1 MEALTEAHGSLPQN
15 AASSPKLANILRLS
29 TDAQALGI
37 RVPPTRHL
45 DAGHF
50 ECALRHAAGLSPAE
64 VPLTPEA
71 FRSVQAALLRQPLP
85 PDLRSALA
93 RTHQSLAQSS
103 GASLAVR
110 SCFELEDTAAHS
122 FAGTF
127 SSFLA
132 VAGEADLDRAV
143 SEVYASAFSPR
154 ALDELLAAGL
164 TRLPSMW
171 VAIQQ
176 TLGGVGWVGG
186 VAQTQAVELA
196 PFPVMSLSVSNEVS
210 SVTSA
215 STIPE
220 EYLLAR
226 DNVDT
231 SHAVC
236 LNRQPGE
243 TTRTRFLLDEDQ
255 LRDLARRFLAIEES
269 FSHPQELEWLL
280 SPEGEIWLLQAR
292 PLSVEYSTAV
302 CVAAPDHAERLLCA
316 GLPVGNGRVHGP
328 LYFAATPAEA
338 MESPSGAVL
347 AVAGRTDA
355 DWASAVRHA
364 ACLVT
369 AVGSRGSHFARIA
382 RDTRRIAVV
391 GCGDAVLR
399 LPPGVEVT
407 VFCAEGLHG
416 AVYLGD
422 VPAGQLASAIGDVVV
437 RGAADAFTQARTT
450 RPRNVYLDPAPLLLA
465 LQLPEEG
472 ATDLSPRLAR
482 MVGLYET
489 LEFFVTRRLLEE
501 IAMVG
506 VAFPGAP
513 VVVLPT
519 VPDRWRPALA
529 DAIRQAEE
537 RFGLALSLSPG

>member
-1 MEALTEAHGSLPQN
+1 MDTRTRVGPP
-15 AASSPKLANILRLS
+15 SPKLANILLLS
-29 TDAQALGI
+29 TLAADLGI

-50 ECALRHAAGLSPAE
+50 GCALRHAVGMVPEE
-64 VPLTPEA
+64 VPLTVEA
-71 FRSVQAALLRQPLP
+71 FRTVQASLLRQPLP
-85 PDLRSALA
+85 PELRRVLAVVRETLA
-93 RTHQSLAQSS
+93 RSS
-103 GASLAVR
+103 GSPLAVR
-110 SCFELEDTAAHS
+110 SCFELEDSSAHS

-132 VAGEADLDRAV
+132 VATEPELGRAV

-171 VAIQQ
+171 VAIQPM
-176 TLGGVGWVGG
+176 LGGVGWVGG
-186 VAQTQAVELA
+186 VAQTQAVDLA
-196 PFPVMSLSVSNEVS
+196 PFPIMSLSVSDDVS

-215 STIPE
+215 SAIPE

-226 DNVDT
+226 DNVD
-231 SHAVC
+231 SPRAVC
-236 LNRQPGE
+236 LHRQPGE
-243 TTRTRFLLDEDQ
+243 TTHTRFLLQDDP
-255 LRDLARRFLAIEES
+255 LRDLARRFLAIEEA

-280 SPEGEIWLLQAR
+280 SPDGELCLLQAR

-316 GLPVGNGRVHGP
+316 GLPVGNGRVHGS

-338 MESPSGAVL
+338 LSAPPGAVL
-347 AVAGRTDA
+347 AVPGRTDA

-364 ACLVT
+364 ACVVT

-399 LPPGVEVT
+399 LPPAAEVT

-422 VPAGQLASAIGDVVV
+422 VPAGQLATRVGDVVV
-437 RGAADAFTQARTT
+437 RGGADAFTQARTT
-450 RPRNVYLDPAPLLLA
+450 RPRRIYMDPAALLLA
-465 LQLPEEG
+465 LQLPEDPSAG
-472 ATDLSPRLAR
+472 LSPRLAR
-482 MVGLYET
+482 MVALYAT
-489 LEFFVTRRLLEE
+489 LEAFITHRLLEE
-501 IAMVG
+501 ISMVG
-506 VAFPGAP
+506 LAFSGSPI
-513 VVVLPT
+513 VVLPT

-529 DAIRQAEE
+529 DAIRQAES
-537 RFGLALSLSPG
+537 RFGLTVSLSPG